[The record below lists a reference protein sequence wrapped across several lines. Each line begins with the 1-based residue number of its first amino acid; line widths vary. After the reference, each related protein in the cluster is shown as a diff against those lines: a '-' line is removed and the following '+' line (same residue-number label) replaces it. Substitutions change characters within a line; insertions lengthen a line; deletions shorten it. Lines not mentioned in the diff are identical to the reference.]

1 MGRLFLFINPI
12 ASESHFNHCLFCCR
26 YWVLPHCGG
35 VFVEGLESGE
45 LTENLREEQVLLGTE
60 VSTIKAKSKKEV
72 KEEKNAMKKEGQNCD
87 VKGENKDVKIEPK
100 EENKMNGN
108 VEKEER
114 MEVDQNKCVNEA
126 TKDITWNCANNNA
139 TDVDDLKKVQNAVST
154 TNSGKHNATSDE
166 SSSLTTTNKME
177 NAISLLKQEEI
188 SKVKNA
194 IRNTSSPLLD
204 RASGKSEEMNGT
216 IAGGESERLKYAKET
231 IANTSEK
238 KDSEMLYNSKSESLP
253 LVNGNPEY
261 SAFKVPDGSSPA
273 LHSKFDG
280 SYSELF
286 NNLPKHEGS
295 HNKTLN
301 NLSPIVNNALN
312 NSLKSPSKSEQQKES
327 SFRSIDSMLGAD
339 SGKGLPSIHYGSVTL
354 TGTNA
359 ENIKE

>member
-1 MGRLFLFINPI
+1 M
-12 ASESHFNHCLFCCR
+12 
-26 YWVLPHCGG
+26 
-35 VFVEGLESGE
+35 
-45 LTENLREEQVLLGTE
+45 LLGTE
-60 VSTIKAKSKKEV
+60 VSTTKTKSKKEV

-87 VKGENKDVKIEPK
+87 VKGENKEVKIEIK

-108 VEKEER
+108 VEKEEK
-114 MEVDQNKCVNEA
+114 MEVDQNKCDNEA
-126 TKDITWNCANNNA
+126 TKDIKWNCANNNT
-139 TDVDDLKKVQNAVST
+139 TDVDDLKKGQNAVST

-204 RASGKSEEMNGT
+204 RSSVKSEEMNGT
-216 IAGGESERLKYAKET
+216 ITGGESEGLKYAKET

-238 KDSEMLYNSKSESLP
+238 KDSEMLP
-253 LVNGNPEY
+253 LVNGNPEH

-312 NSLKSPSKSEQQKES
+312 NSLKSPSKSDQQKEP

-339 SGKGLPSIHYGSVTL
+339 SGKRLFQFIIES
-354 TGTNA
+354 
-359 ENIKE
+359 

>member
-1 MGRLFLFINPI
+1 M
-12 ASESHFNHCLFCCR
+12 
-26 YWVLPHCGG
+26 
-35 VFVEGLESGE
+35 FVEGLESGE
-45 LTENLREEQVLLGTE
+45 LTENLRAEQVLLGTE
-60 VSTIKAKSKKEV
+60 VSTTRTKSKKEV
-72 KEEKNAMKKEGQNCD
+72 KEEKNAMKKEGQNSD
-87 VKGENKDVKIEPK
+87 VKSENKDVKIEPK

-108 VEKEER
+108 VEKEEK
-114 MEVDQNKCVNEA
+114 MEVDQNKCDNEA
-126 TKDITWNCANNNA
+126 TKDIKWNCANNNA

-204 RASGKSEEMNGT
+204 RSSVKSEEMNGT
-216 IAGGESERLKYAKET
+216 ITGGESEGLKYAKET

-253 LVNGNPEY
+253 LVNGNPEH

-312 NSLKSPSKSEQQKES
+312 NSLKSPSKSDQQKES

-339 SGKGLPSIHYGSVTL
+339 SGKGLFPIHYSSITL
-354 TGTNA
+354 TEA
-359 ENIKE
+359 DIENKVDFRNFFQSFLTDDGIETPRYAL